1 MVARTTVLG
10 AQGGEPSAI
19 LWRNHCRQHFGKA
32 WFIHQ
37 YVYVY
42 VYCIYIYTHCTYIH
56 DIINIY
62 YYIYINTYLITAA
75 AKKRPPKARSVWRTR
90 LGAVFPL
97 MFWWVYDPYLP
108 MESVRPSVLFHL
120 IQPAETWEMFGPTS
134 NWQAA
139 YSKKLVFVASHCP
152 AGYILSPSDRWLMR
166 ALCERQFAAVQKSAR
181 PGMADI
187 KLILRIPLEQCQQRV
202 QNSSAKPFTPGKVPR
217 TLFEHSTAFG
227 HSRQTS
233 QSKGQKAPFFH
244 PRAADSA
251 LHCAVAGRCLK
262 LQLQG
267 LQGDF

>member
-1 MVARTTVLG
+1 
-10 AQGGEPSAI
+10 
-19 LWRNHCRQHFGKA
+19 
-32 WFIHQ
+32 
-37 YVYVY
+37 
-42 VYCIYIYTHCTYIH
+42 
-56 DIINIY
+56 
-62 YYIYINTYLITAA
+62 
-75 AKKRPPKARSVWRTR
+75 
-90 LGAVFPL
+90 
-97 MFWWVYDPYLP
+97 
-108 MESVRPSVLFHL
+108 
-120 IQPAETWEMFGPTS
+120 
-134 NWQAA
+134 
-139 YSKKLVFVASHCP
+139 
-152 AGYILSPSDRWLMR
+152 MR

-244 PRAADSA
+244 PRATDSA

>member
-1 MVARTTVLG
+1 MGDIDMVGGNNEWSHHFPGMVARTTVLG

-42 VYCIYIYTHCTYIH
+42 VYCIYIYTHIVHIYMTSLIYI
-56 DIINIY
+56 I
-62 YYIYINTYLITAA
+62 IYINTYLITAA

-97 MFWWVYDPYLP
+97 MFWWVYDQYLP

-202 QNSSAKPFTPGKVPR
+202 QNSSAKPFTR
-217 TLFEHSTAFG
+217 
-227 HSRQTS
+227 
-233 QSKGQKAPFFH
+233 
-244 PRAADSA
+244 
-251 LHCAVAGRCLK
+251 
-262 LQLQG
+262 
-267 LQGDF
+267 